1 LIQIVKSR
9 GFMDKKILLIF
20 IPLVLS
26 SFTSLWNITGF
37 PSLHVDEGHYMRKAM
52 STLQGEGL
60 QPQDRYFSPYFG
72 QILLAGLLGV
82 IGYPDILHPSPD
94 VE

>member
-1 LIQIVKSR
+1 MTKTR
-9 GFMDKKILLIF
+9 GLKNKKVLLIF

-52 STLQGEGL
+52 STLEGG
-60 QPQDRYFSPYFG
+60 SPVSYTHLTLPT
-72 QILLAGLLGV
+72 ILLV
-82 IGYPDILHPSPD
+82 
-94 VE
+94 